1 MVDLLMFSS
10 SMKCLFKVF
19 AHFKIGLSILSS
31 YKSPLYNLYIYKSSL
46 GFYTLHIISPSQWLI
61 FTFLMV
67 SFVKLKFK
75 ILKSR
80 V

>member
-10 SMKCLFKVF
+10 LMKCLFKVF
-19 AHFKIGLSILSS
+19 AHLKNWAVLLS
-31 YKSPLYNLYIYKSSL
+31 YKSPLYNLYIKSSL
-46 GFYTLHIISPSQWLI
+46 GFYALQIISPSQWLI

-67 SFVKLKFK
+67 SFVKFK
-75 ILKSR
+75 ILK